1 MSEFKELIKSF
12 AKSRE
17 YVRDFFV
24 YGFKTREDFKNKSAR
39 TYDNERRRLESWLAG
54 FVRQDYTEQRKN
66 ISLAIDAALLDTNPL
81 YRVWKTKSFTDN
93 DLLLHFFLLDFL
105 SHGQPSTADTITD
118 MLLQEYDVIFDVQA
132 VRRKCNDYVKEGL
145 LTKEKQGK
153 ELRYSIR
160 PDFADVFLT
169 FPGLQNAIS
178 YFQLVSPLG
187 IAASTIMDSY
197 SMTNRCFRVKHAF
210 CVHTLEDEVLLELLG
225 AMGEKRQVLLH
236 LRHTKTMQETTMKA
250 LPMQIFVS
258 TRTGRRFLCV
268 YLQRSRR
275 FRSVRM
281 DAVKKVELGD
291 ISTNYDACREKL
303 IKNHSLIWGTSFDN
317 TEHTHTQWLKM
328 TLHIQEPGEQYII
341 NRLEQEG
348 QGGAVTRIAPN
359 TYTYEKEVFDAH
371 AMLPWIRTFTGRII
385 DISSSS
391 PEFEALFERDL
402 QAMYEMYGID
412 EEGDSHATF

>member
-54 FVRQDYTEQRKN
+54 FVRQDYTEQGKN

-105 SHGQPSTADTITD
+105 SHGQPATADTITD
-118 MLLQEYDVIFDVQA
+118 MLLQEYGVVFDVQT

-145 LTKEKQGK
+145 LTKSKQGK
-153 ELRYSIR
+153 EVRYGICL
-160 PDFADVFLT
+160 DFADVFLT
-169 FPGLQNAIS
+169 YPGLKDAVS

-187 IAASTIMDSY
+187 IAGSTIMDFY
-197 SMTNRCFRVKHAF
+197 QMTNRCFRVKHAF
-210 CVHTLEDEVLLELLG
+210 CVHTLEDEVLLELLS
-225 AMGEKRQVLLH
+225 AMKEKRQVLLH
-236 LRHTKTMQETTMKA
+236 LCHTKTMQKTTMKA

-268 YLQRSRR
+268 YLQRSKR
-275 FRSVRM
+275 FRCVRM
-281 DAVKKVELGD
+281 DAVKNVKPGEV
-291 ISTNYDACREKL
+291 STIFDACRDKL
-303 IKNHSLIWGTSFDN
+303 IKNHPLIWGTSFDN

-328 TLHIQEPGEQYII
+328 TLHIQEPKEHYIVK
-341 NRLEQEG
+341 RLEQEG
-348 QGGAVTRIAPN
+348 QGGTITRIAAN
-359 TYTYEKEVFDAH
+359 TYTYEKEVFDVH
-371 AMLPWIRTFTGRII
+371 AMLPWIRTFTGRIL
-385 DISSSS
+385 DVSSSS
-391 PEFEALFERDL
+391 SQFESLFEQDL
-402 QAMYEMYGID
+402 QAMYEMYGLK
-412 EEGDSHATF
+412 ETP